1 MQGSHYGVQ
10 IENYSAMTIDALA
23 ILTVQIAAIL
33 VTYGP
38 RHCLLGGVNTNHQDI
53 KSGLA
58 SRFHNHMR
66 EFPGA
71 LVRLITLEIPQDLL
85 CLAAAH
91 LLSISPMCCNLS
103 CESLF
108 AALMFSNGVQL
119 NTFSNCN
126 RWGANCMGSAKLYL
140 MIFDTPGHAR
150 GCKDNSHNLR
160 RDKLTAF
167 DLGFSKYNLDTSKYA
182 LGTSKFNLGT
192 SKHALGTSKMSPR
205 SAATLANDRA
215 ILDILNATVNFR
227 ALNFGQ
233 RQQAMKQHLNF
244 IGIPSAACRA
254 SEFMKRL
261 SKRPHLYADLLQ

>member
-10 IENYSAMTIDALA
+10 IENFSAMTIDALA

-71 LVRLITLEIPQDLL
+71 LVRLITLEIPQELL

-119 NTFSNCN
+119 NSFSNCN

-150 GCKDNSHNLR
+150 GCKPNGHNLR

-167 DLGFSKYNLDTSKYA
+167 DLG
-182 LGTSKFNLGT
+182 TSKFDLGT
-192 SKHALGTSKMSPR
+192 SKHQLGTSKMSPQ
-205 SAATLANDRA
+205 SAARLA
-215 ILDILNATVNFR
+215 DILNATVNFR

-233 RQQAMKQHLNF
+233 RQQAMKHHLNF
-244 IGIPSAACRA
+244 IGLSSAASRA
-254 SEFMKRL
+254 TRFMDRL
-261 SKRPHLYADLLQ
+261 RNKPHLYANHLQ